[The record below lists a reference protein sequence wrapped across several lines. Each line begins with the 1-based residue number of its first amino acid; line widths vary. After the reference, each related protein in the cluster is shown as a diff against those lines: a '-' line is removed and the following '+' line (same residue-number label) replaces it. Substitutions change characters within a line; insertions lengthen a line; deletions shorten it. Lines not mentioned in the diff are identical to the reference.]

1 MERLPSDQASVFY
14 YFSVG
19 FWDKSNPLRVIKSTF
34 AIGARAPFNVATVTA
49 KRMVLGLDSE

>member
-34 AIGARAPFNVATVTA
+34 ATGARAPFNVATVTA